1 MKPGICEAPRRSSL
15 GLQGPMGIRA
25 TPCQPGP
32 RLFPSRADLVAP
44 LPRSSGGSS
53 SWPRHPDAVGKTLA
67 PFAQLHREDGGLPA
81 PPLPA
86 LGGLPGSS
94 PAGPGG
100 APRLLPCRPWAE
112 GISFAQ
118 REAGGTAHR
127 SEVSTRG
134 QGVPRVPSPAEGL
147 GRPRRG
153 WELQCELCL
162 LRGQSGGG
170 LVAVPSDHPQ
180 VSEALSS
187 GSRA

>member
-1 MKPGICEAPRRSSL
+1 MASRDPWESVPLPASL
-15 GLQGPMGIRA
+15 G
-25 TPCQPGP
+25 PGSSHP
-32 RLFPSRADLVAP
+32 GRTWWP
-44 LPRSSGGSS
+44 LCLAVLGGSS